1 MNTVLMVCFR
11 RYYKKKIQLLSTN
24 KRDKEVSVFNIE
36 GTTANLSNVKVKV
49 KKLKKVSKL
58 LFLKFIFL
66 YFIQITIF
74 FFL

>member
-24 KRDKEVSVFNIE
+24 KRDKEVSLFNIE
-36 GTTANLSNVKVKV
+36 GTTANLSNVKIKV
-49 KKLKKVSKL
+49 KKLKKVV
-58 LFLKFIFL
+58 LFLKLIFL
-66 YFIQITIF
+66 YFIRMTIF

>member
-36 GTTANLSNVKVKV
+36 GTTANLSNVKIKV

-66 YFIQITIF
+66 
-74 FFL
+74 

>member
-58 LFLKFIFL
+58 FFLKLIFL
-66 YFIQITIF
+66 
-74 FFL
+74 

>member
-66 YFIQITIF
+66 YFIQMTIF